1 MLISNDN
8 LKSCEVSNRP
18 TYVGLIHMNVKWQ
31 SAPKADIMMI
41 ESLFQK
47 NICVSWAAR
56 RSGWESVIGIWKE
69 SRLQG
74 RCDTSSRLAFFY
86 LTKISTTN
94 KQSQT
99 HYMLYVWRIRRRCDT
114 SPRIFSV
121 KQIFFCGT
129 TKHQSLAKHSKHR
142 QYYEEK

>member
-8 LKSCEVSNRP
+8 LKSCKVSNRP

-94 KQSQT
+94 KQCWTQYALRMKDMVT
-99 HYMLYVWRIRRRCDT
+99 VWH
-114 SPRIFSV
+114 FS
-121 KQIFFCGT
+121 KDFFCQT
-129 TKHQSLAKHSKHR
+129 NIFLWNNQTPKFS
-142 QYYEEK
+142 